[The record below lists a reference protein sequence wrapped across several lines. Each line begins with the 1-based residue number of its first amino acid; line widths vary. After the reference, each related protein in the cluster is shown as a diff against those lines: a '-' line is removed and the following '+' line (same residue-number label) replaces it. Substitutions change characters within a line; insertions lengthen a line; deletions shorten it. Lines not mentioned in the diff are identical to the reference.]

1 MKKTKL
7 IISVLA
13 LTLAGC
19 ALVKTNKL
27 SDDVLTQ
34 RTAFT
39 LGLDKSEFTISNRQ
53 EPNKS
58 SEVYYLVTTK
68 SGRKFNCYVAAG
80 FTSIVTPNSDA
91 SDAVCSEIGGSSGAT
106 SSNNKGKTCN
116 ALLKAAGKCK

>member
-1 MKKTKL
+1 MKQTKL
-7 IISVLA
+7 TIPVLIFT
-13 LTLAGC
+13 LTGC
-19 ALVKTNKL
+19 ALVQTNKL
-27 SDDVLTQ
+27 PDDVLIQ
-34 RTAFT
+34 RTGFA

-91 SDAVCSEIGGSSGAT
+91 SDAVCSEIGKPGGTAAPA
-106 SSNNKGKTCN
+106 CN
-116 ALLKAAGKCK
+116 ALLKKAGKC